1 MTYNII
7 LDKKVQKF
15 LDKQTDKFVTRFFEK
30 ATILSQDP
38 RTPFL
43 DIKRL
48 EWLDASFRLRIGK
61 YRFLYRIDH
70 DQIVIY
76 FFDADGRGDV
86 YK

>member
-1 MTYNII
+1 MKYVIKI
-7 LDKKVQKF
+7 EKPVIKF
-15 LDKQTDKFVTRFFEK
+15 LKKHTTVASRFLQKIALMER
-30 ATILSQDP
+30 DP
-38 RTPFL
+38 QHDLL
-43 DIKRL
+43 DIKKLTGTTDRY
-48 EWLDASFRLRIGK
+48 RLRIGK